1 MARLGVGDAVSV
13 LGRRPQEDV
22 ERAFSRATCMA
33 TASEREGY
41 GLVVVEAAARGTPSV
56 VVAGAENAAVELVAD
71 HVNGIVA
78 PSPTAASVAEAIVEV
93 ARGGPKLRA
102 STTAWFVE
110 NAASLR
116 LESSLEVVTRTYE
129 GDTCGRLADYETG

>member
-1 MARLGVGDAVSV
+1 
-13 LGRRPQEDV
+13 
-22 ERAFSRATCMA
+22 MA